1 MHRESV
7 VLRDGRRVYIRPL
20 QPGDRQRVAALLQ
33 RLSVNGRLQRF
44 HSAGI
49 RITAEVI
56 DQVTAGHVLVAELAD
71 DIVALASYH
80 PWPDRRQ
87 AEVGIVVDELHK
99 RCGIG
104 TALWEALTR
113 DARHAGIPRLK
124 VEVLSSNV
132 GMLRL
137 LQGVN
142 VSMKRTVAYGV
153 VAIDIEL
160 CPTAAQSPPA
170 ARTVS
175 A

>member
-1 MHRESV
+1 
-7 VLRDGRRVYIRPL
+7 VY
-20 QPGDRQRVAALLQ
+20 
-33 RLSVNGRLQRF
+33 GRLQRF

-56 DQVTAGHVLVAELAD
+56 DQVTAGHALIVELEG

-87 AEVGIVVDELHK
+87 AEVGIVVDELHQ
-99 RCGIG
+99 RRGIG
-104 TALWEALTR
+104 TALWEDLIR
-113 DARHAGIPRLK
+113 DARHAGIQGLR
-124 VEVLSSNV
+124 VEVQNSNY

-153 VAIDIEL
+153 VAIDVEL
-160 CPTAAQSPPA
+160 CPAAA
-170 ARTVS
+170 
-175 A
+175 